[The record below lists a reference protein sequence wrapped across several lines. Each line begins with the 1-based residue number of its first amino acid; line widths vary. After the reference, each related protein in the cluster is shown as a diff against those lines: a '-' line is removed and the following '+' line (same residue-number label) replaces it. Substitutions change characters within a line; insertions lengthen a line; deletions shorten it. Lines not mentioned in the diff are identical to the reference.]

1 MLKVMLIDD
10 EPYILQGLQ
19 VLVNWESEGYEIAAV
34 MTNGKDAYNYLKE
47 NQVDLIISDIQMP
60 NMTGIEL
67 LDAIT
72 RENISDAKFVILTGY
87 DDFSYMQKAIRNN
100 CFDYILKPV
109 NKEELITLLRKVSNL
124 NKESIIL
131 KENQEKMADAYLA
144 TNVISLLKG
153 KYGDDDLAYVTNH
166 MQITGGVRFI
176 DIELA
181 DEYENTEATDSDD
194 YDMRLLQRQLYN
206 ACREVLKENA
216 NHFIFDV
223 SYDEDNYDIGFIY
236 CDNMATR
243 RDLSEEEFLNLML
256 RKIEVIM
263 TKPVRMLCG
272 KKVPSISALSKSYS
286 SCSRLNSI
294 KGFHNQKKIYLYEDE
309 VQVGQNGIIL
319 CKNTID
325 DVIAS
330 IENNDAE
337 KIDSDI
343 DRLFSEMS
351 NGENTGS
358 TVDLNINYLHFQLI
372 HLASEQDDSIN
383 QEEIVQYISEHSFE
397 NTLSRGSNQHMK
409 RFAKE
414 YANYLSE
421 LRKSVSRGILADVE
435 NEIKDHFAE
444 NISLRYL
451 GDKYHINSSYLGQ
464 VFRKKY
470 GMSFKN
476 YLTNYRIKEAAKQVI
491 NTEKKINQ
499 IAEDV
504 GYKDTDYF
512 IRKFI
517 EIKGCTPSK
526 YRKTNR

>member
-19 VLVNWESEGYEIAAV
+19 VLVHWESEGYEIAAV

-358 TVDLNINYLHFQLI
+358 TVDLNINYLLFQLI